1 MRYTIGGIFR
11 LRSYHGNDGRT
22 AFVPLTLRLTV
33 IVCIVY
39 ATATVVLAALE
50 NLRPGGSRDYSIT
63 AMLVISTLHFLV
75 PLLISTSIVTDRPV
89 SRPLLVV
96 FSAAITYRVLETYGF
111 NLGNSDQ
118 HLVSIATM
126 SLLFL
131 LVIWWLYRSKRVVFY
146 FLTISGAPI
155 PKKLLECRGTLGRPT
170 QFERKMSIVAS
181 YMMNYVEYVA
191 VAITLA
197 MAILVFRWLS
207 SPGY

>member
-33 IVCIVY
+33 IVCILY

-50 NLRPGGSRDYSIT
+50 NLRPGGSRDFSIT
-63 AMLVISTLHFLV
+63 AMLVISIMHFLV
-75 PLLISTSIVTDRPV
+75 PFLISTSIVTDRPV
-89 SRPLLVV
+89 SRPLLVL
-96 FSAAITYRVLETYGF
+96 FSAAISYRVLDGYGIS
-111 NLGNSDQ
+111 L
-118 HLVSIATM
+118 ATM
-126 SLLFL
+126 TTMFSFFL
-131 LVIWWLYRSKRVVFY
+131 LVIWWLFYSKRVAFY
-146 FLTISGAPI
+146 FSTISGTSI
-155 PKKLLECRGTLGRPT
+155 PQELLEQHETLGRPT
-170 QFERKMSIVAS
+170 RLEERMSITAS
-181 YMMNYVEYVA
+181 YMVNYLEYIA